1 MRAPLTPLE
10 RQIVGQVAQQA
21 QGQPAAVGVWVFG
34 SRARGASTEDSDLD
48 IAVEF
53 AAPETRPLREWLE
66 HVRRAAEEPVVD
78 QWPGF
83 VNLIGLYAGDID
95 TRLARQVRA
104 EGIAVWVRHRAA
116 QS

>member
-1 MRAPLTPLE
+1 MQSTLTPLE
-10 RQIVGQVAQQA
+10 RQLVAQVARQA
-21 QGQPAAVGVWVFG
+21 QAEPSAVGVWVFG
-34 SRARGASTEDSDLD
+34 SRARGDATDNSDFD

-53 AAPETRPLREWLE
+53 AAAETAPLREWLE
-66 HVRRAAEEPVVD
+66 RVRRVAEEPVVD

-95 TRLARQVRA
+95 TCLARQVRA
-104 EGIAVWVRHRAA
+104 EGVAVWVRHRAA